1 MFVQLSF
8 TAWTKYIENQDQLH
22 KFNYRMENVS
32 SQLPYIYVITPTYT
46 RLVQKADL
54 TRLSQ
59 TLRLVHNLHW
69 ILVED
74 SKEKTELVTNFLVQ
88 CNLSYTHLNITETK
102 KDAARRG
109 ILQRNAALTWLR
121 ANNVTNGVVYFADD
135 DNTYDVRLF
144 EEVRLVHSLFMG
156 PKLYLFKVK

>member
-1 MFVQLSF
+1 MKN
-8 TAWTKYIENQDQLH
+8 T
-22 KFNYRMENVS
+22 S
-32 SQLPYIYVITPTYT
+32 SHLPYIYVITPTYT
-46 RLVQKADL
+46 RSVQKADL

-59 TLRLVHNLHW
+59 TLRLVPNLHW

-74 SKEKTELVTNFLVQ
+74 SKNKTELVTNFLVQ
-88 CNLSYTHLNITETK
+88 CNLSYTHLAVTETK
-102 KDAARRG
+102 KDATRRG

-144 EEVRLVHSLFMG
+144 EEVRLTLKAPPIICSRRQFQILLFFFFQ
-156 PKLYLFKVK
+156 K

>member
-1 MFVQLSF
+1 ME
-8 TAWTKYIENQDQLH
+8 YISPH
-22 KFNYRMENVS
+22 
-32 SQLPYIYVITPTYT
+32 LPYIYVITPTYT
-46 RLVQKADL
+46 RMVQKAEL

-74 SKEKTELVTNFLVQ
+74 SREKTELVTKFLMQ
-88 CNLSYTHLNITETK
+88 CQFSYTHLTITQTI
-102 KDAARRG
+102 KDKTRRG
-109 ILQRNAALTWLR
+109 VLQRNIGLMWLR

-144 EEVRLVHSLFMG
+144 EEVRVTHCLIQG
-156 PKLYLFKVK
+156 PKIKIIH

>member
-1 MFVQLSF
+1 
-8 TAWTKYIENQDQLH
+8 
-22 KFNYRMENVS
+22 MENVS

-46 RLVQKADL
+46 RMVQKAEL

-74 SKEKTELVTNFLVQ
+74 SKNKTELVTNFLVQ
-88 CNLSYTHLNITETK
+88 CNLSYTHLAVTKAK
-102 KDAARRG
+102 KDITRRG
-109 ILQRNAALTWLR
+109 VLQRNAGLMWLR
-121 ANNVTNGVVYFADD
+121 ENARVNGVVYFADD

-144 EEVRLVHSLFMG
+144 EEVRLVHSLILV
-156 PKLYLFKVK
+156 PKVYLFKVK